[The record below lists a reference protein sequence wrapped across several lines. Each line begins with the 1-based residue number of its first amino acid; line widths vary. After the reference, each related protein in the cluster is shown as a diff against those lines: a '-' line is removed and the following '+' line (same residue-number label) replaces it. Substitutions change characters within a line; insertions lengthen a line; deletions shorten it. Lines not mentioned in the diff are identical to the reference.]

1 MAVGFPAK
9 TNFATGD
16 VLTATNMNDV
26 TGTLNLLQQDL
37 FPAGRNKIIN
47 ADFGIWQRGTSS
59 TTLDGYLA
67 DRWRNYWDGT
77 GTFTITQQSFTAGTA
92 PVTGYEGTYFQR
104 IALNTA
110 GSSTYFQTFQRVE
123 NVRTF
128 AGQTFTLSFW
138 AKANASKSLNY
149 YVEQQFGSGG
159 SATITAT
166 SGTQSLTTSWQR
178 FSITATMPSVSGK
191 TIGTSSYIQLTFRDT
206 SVSAG
211 SYFDIWGVQ
220 FENGSTASPFQIA
233 SGSIGGELALC
244 QRYYYRNTP
253 GAVSKL
259 LGNAHA
265 TSTTSATAIGQ
276 FPVTMRTAP
285 TALEQNGTA
294 NNYAVLFGVTTTVCS
309 AVPTVNTQ
317 TTDSLYAVTLTV
329 ASGLTLGQ
337 AGRALTDATNG
348 ATAYLG
354 WSAEL

>member
-37 FPAGRNKIIN
+37 YPAGRNKIIN

-59 TTLDGYLA
+59 TTLDSYLA

-104 IALNTA
+104 IALNSA

-149 YVEQQFGSGG
+149 YVEQNFGSGG

-178 FSITATMPSVSGK
+178 FSITYTMPSVSGK
-191 TIGTSSYIQLTFRDT
+191 TIGTSSFLQLTFRDT
-206 SVSAG
+206 NVSAG

-220 FENGSTASPFQIA
+220 FENGSTASPFQTA
-233 SGSIGGELALC
+233 SGSIAGELALC
-244 QRYYYRNTP
+244 QRYYWR
-253 GAVSKL
+253 
-259 LGNAHA
+259 
-265 TSTTSATAIGQ
+265 TSAGTNLYAAQGFGSFSSVTDFIAQ
-276 FPVTMRTAP
+276 VYNPVAMR
-285 TALEQNGTA
+285 
-294 NNYAVLFGVTTTVCS
+294 
-309 AVPTVNTQ
+309 AVPTSVDFSALATNDNVTI
-317 TTDSLYAVTLTV
+317 TAVSTVTLNNPSTT
-329 ASGLTLGQ
+329 ASNVNITIASAAGLQFRPARLV
-337 AGRALTDATNG
+337 TNNSTSG
-348 ATAYLG
+348 YIG
-354 WSAEL
+354 FSAEL